1 MTVNTH
7 ATTTIE
13 LRFCLK
19 SIMTVLPE
27 VHRSINEHYRAG
39 LRCWNGGGASK
50 REIDSYRLSYPP
62 ADDREQKR
70 LGQKALEKP
79 SYILASCLIQRPDA
93 DVVNPGRE
101 ANLRTPFLRE
111 ADGANP

>member
-1 MTVNTH
+1 MLEW
-7 ATTTIE
+7 A
-13 LRFCLK
+13 
-19 SIMTVLPE
+19 
-27 VHRSINEHYRAG
+27 
-39 LRCWNGGGASK
+39 GASK

-70 LGQKALEKP
+70 LGQKALKKP

-93 DVVNPGRE
+93 GVVNPGRA

-111 ADGANP
+111 ADGANPQSGRLVTQETGNAQNLAERARNRWVRVRIGSAKIR